1 MKITA
6 AILALLC
13 SIAAFAGK
21 NTAFETVPAEGNLT
35 PQKELTRLQITPVS
49 HDKSKFY
56 RISMQIKAKQTG
68 VISSTTTVGKKNSW
82 ESICVPNTGWNTVY
96 RYVSPGE
103 KWIYKVNVKRKEAAF
118 CVRDIKVEEL
128 DDNNLTSNLLPPLD
142 NAGWY
147 SAWGKKKAKIG
158 LEKYDESPFGEN
170 ILTAEIDKGT
180 GNPATLAIPAV
191 PGRTL
196 VLEIWIKG
204 EPEEPWTATISR
216 RGTKVLPV
224 TKEWR
229 RREIRFNIKPQAAPD
244 VASLVFWKPKNQRKL
259 TCSIARVKAYYEK

>member
-6 AILALLC
+6 AIFTLLC

-21 NTAFETVPAEGNLT
+21 NISFTASPDIAVLKS
-35 PQKELTRLQITPVS
+35 QKELTRLQITPER

-56 RISMQIKAKQTG
+56 RISMQIKAKRPG
-68 VISSTTTVGKKNSW
+68 IISSTTTVGKKNSW

-103 KWIYKVNVKRKEAAF
+103 KWIYKVNVKSKEAAF
-118 CVRDIKVEEL
+118 CVKDMKVEEL
-128 DDNNLTSNLLPPLD
+128 DDNDLTSNLLPPLD

-147 SAWGKKKAKIG
+147 SAWGKKKAKIE
-158 LEKYDESPFGEN
+158 LEKYDDSPFGEN

-196 VLEIWIKG
+196 VLEIWTKG

-229 RREIRFNIKPQAAPD
+229 RHEIRFNIKTQAAPD
-244 VASLVFWKPKNQRKL
+244 VAALVFWKPKNEKKL